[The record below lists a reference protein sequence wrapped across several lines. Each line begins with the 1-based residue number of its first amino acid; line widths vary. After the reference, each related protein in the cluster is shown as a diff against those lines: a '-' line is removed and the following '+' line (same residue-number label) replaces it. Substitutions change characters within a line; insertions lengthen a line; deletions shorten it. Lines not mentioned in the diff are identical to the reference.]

1 MLLARLGSLLVVSLL
16 SVSAFAAAPRLEVLE
31 RIDTGS
37 QPKGVSVSPDGSR
50 IYVTIFGRPDR
61 ENVWV
66 YDARTL
72 RRVGTVSFAG
82 NAVESLSSRDG
93 RTLYVTNFRRNRVEV
108 IDTRSL
114 DVTAEIEVGK
124 NPKTMALSRDGKTLY
139 VANWSSHTVS
149 VVDLEHNRVVH
160 TLRTGE
166 NPRGMVTTREGK
178 LFVASFADDV
188 IDVYDHPRQDEQ
200 HARRLRVCAV
210 PRHLVLS
217 PDEATLYVSC
227 YRKSLLGAV
236 NLRDW
241 SVERLPIGRSPKT
254 IDITSDGRW
263 VVSADYG
270 EGTVSVVDTRAMQMR
285 RTWIPE
291 LTMATGLAVSPTGQL
306 RVYAT
311 SFDRNTLFVMG
322 VRENDAQAMRDE
334 PAADGAHEA
343 SLREEGEA
351 ESPSRRTPSPQPSPP
366 AGARGPEAAGARGP
380 EAAGARGPEAPR
392 EPARAAHTQS
402 TGGVARLEDE

>member
-1 MLLARLGSLLVVSLL
+1 MLLPRLGCLIAL
-16 SVSAFAAAPRLEVLE
+16 SFLALPAFAAPPRLEVLE

-50 IYVTIFGRPDR
+50 IYVTIFGRPDHD
-61 ENVWV
+61 NVWV
-66 YDARTL
+66 FDARTL
-72 RRVGTVSFAG
+72 RRIGTVSFAG
-82 NAVESLSSRDG
+82 NAVESLPSRDG

-114 DVTAEIEVGK
+114 RVTAEIEVGK
-124 NPKTMALSRDGKTLY
+124 NPKTMALSGDGDTLY

-149 VVDLEHNRVVH
+149 VIDLDDNRVVH

-188 IDVYDHPRQDEQ
+188 IDVFERPRSDER

-217 PDEATLYVSC
+217 PNEETLYVSC

-236 NLRDW
+236 DLRDW

-270 EGTVSVVDTRAMQMR
+270 EGTLSVVDTRAMEMR

-291 LTMATGLAVSPTGQL
+291 LTMATGLAVAPTRQL

-311 SFDRNTLFVMG
+311 SFDRNELFVMG
-322 VRENDAQAMRDE
+322 VREQDAEGMRGSPAPRDAPAGGHEVELREQGDEAGRE
-334 PAADGAHEA
+334 PAA
-343 SLREEGEA
+343 
-351 ESPSRRTPSPQPSPP
+351 PP
-366 AGARGPEAAGARGP
+366 AP
-380 EAAGARGPEAPR
+380 APR
-392 EPARAAHTQS
+392 EERAAAPA
-402 TGGVARLEDE
+402 TGDDSVARLEDE

>member
-1 MLLARLGSLLVVSLL
+1 MIFARVLVGLLVSL
-16 SVSAFAAAPRLEVLE
+16 VAGSALAAAPRLEVLE

-50 IYVTIFGRPDR
+50 LYVTIFGRPDR

-82 NAVESLSSRDG
+82 NAVESLPSHDG

-114 DVTAEIEVGK
+114 EVVDEIEVGK
-124 NPKTMALSRDGKTLY
+124 NPKTMALSRDGKTLF

-149 VVDLEHNRVVH
+149 VVDLERKRVVH

-166 NPRGMVTTREGK
+166 NPRGMATTREGR

-188 IDVYDHPRQDEQ
+188 IDVFDHPRADEQ
-200 HARRLRVCAV
+200 HDRRLRVCAV

-217 PDEATLYVSC
+217 PDEDTLYVSC
-227 YRKSLLGAV
+227 YRKSLLGV
-236 NLRDW
+236 VDLRDW

-270 EGTVSVVDTRAMQMR
+270 EGTVSVVDTRSMQMR
-285 RTWIPE
+285 RTWVPE

-311 SFDRNTLFVMG
+311 SFDRNELFVMG
-322 VRENDAQAMRDE
+322 VRDQDA
-334 PAADGAHEA
+334 PAAVTPAAPSSAARDPEAAPAHEV
-343 SLREEGEA
+343 SLREA
-351 ESPSRRTPSPQPSPP
+351 PSGDREDAP
-366 AGARGPEAAGARGP
+366 ARAPRP
-380 EAAGARGPEAPR
+380 APR
-392 EPARAAHTQS
+392 EEARPAPEPPRPTSATAS
-402 TGGVARLEDE
+402 VARLEDE

>member
-1 MLLARLGSLLVVSLL
+1 MHLARLGSLLALTLL
-16 SVSAFAAAPRLEVLE
+16 ALPASAAPPRLEVLG
-31 RIDTGS
+31 RLDTGS

-50 IYVTIFGRPDR
+50 IFVTIFGRPDR

-72 RRVGTVSFAG
+72 RRVGTVSFPG
-82 NAVESLSSRDG
+82 NAVESLPSRDG
-93 RTLYVTNFRRNRVEV
+93 RTLYVTNFRRNMVEV

-114 DVTAEIEVGK
+114 QVTAEIEVGK
-124 NPKTMALSRDGKTLY
+124 NPKTMALSSDGKTLY

-149 VVDLEHNRVVH
+149 VVDLERNRVVH
-160 TLRTGE
+160 TLRTGG

-188 IDVYDHPRQDEQ
+188 IDVFDRPRADER
-200 HARRLRVCAV
+200 HTRRLRVCAV

-217 PDEATLYVSC
+217 PNEQTLYVSC

-236 NLRDW
+236 DLRDW

-270 EGTVSVVDTRAMQMR
+270 EGTVSVVDTRAMEMR

-291 LTMATGLAVSPTGQL
+291 LTMATGLAIAPTGQL

-311 SFDRNTLFVMG
+311 SFDRNELFVMG
-322 VRENDAQAMRDE
+322 VRGEDAAAMRQSAA
-334 PAADGAHEA
+334 PAPSARDGGGHEVE
-343 SLREEGEA
+343 LREEGDA
-351 ESPSRRTPSPQPSPP
+351 PRAPASPAAP
-366 AGARGPEAAGARGP
+366 ASAPEPAS
-380 EAAGARGPEAPR
+380 APR
-392 EPARAAHTQS
+392 EERAPAPREDH
-402 TGGVARLEDE
+402 VARLEDE